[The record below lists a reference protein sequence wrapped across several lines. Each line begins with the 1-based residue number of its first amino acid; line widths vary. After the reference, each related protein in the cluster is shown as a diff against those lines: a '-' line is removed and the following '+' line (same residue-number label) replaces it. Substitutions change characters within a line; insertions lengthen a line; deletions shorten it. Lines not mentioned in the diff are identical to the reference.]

1 MERDKRYR
9 ITKNL
14 ILGGH
19 VKMFREIFDSV
30 PKTRV
35 AKDMG
40 TNYVRLNKLID
51 YLPGF
56 TLKDFITISELLDVE
71 LKVVLDLVANQYAV
85 DKKVKRKK

>member
-1 MERDKRYR
+1 MEGDKEYR

-14 ILGGH
+14 ILSGH

-40 TNYVRLNKLID
+40 TNYVRLNKLIE
-51 YLPGF
+51 YLPG
-56 TLKDFITISELLDVE
+56 LNIKDLISISELLDVD
-71 LKVVLDLVANQYAV
+71 LKVVTDLVANQYAA
-85 DKKVKRKK
+85 DKKSKKKK

>member
-14 ILGGH
+14 ILSGH
-19 VKMFREIFDSV
+19 LKEFREIFDSV

-56 TLKDFITISELLDVE
+56 TLKDFITISELIDVD
-71 LKVVLDLVANQYAV
+71 LKIILDLVANQYAA
-85 DKKVKRKK
+85 DKKSKRKK